1 MKPIQ
6 TLEELRHNMD
16 TLDQYL
22 DNKTER
28 TYSFALELVKKGV
41 CFVVCKGNGKTK
53 FYPSRFIGYADNTMS
68 KHLSNDSKDG
78 KVTNP
83 AISKL
88 LDGKPVYDPELESA
102 YQAYCESL
110 GFTANGKGTFG
121 VMRKYWK
128 FY

>member
-41 CFVVCKGNGKTK
+41 CFVVCKENGKTK

-78 KVTNP
+78 SDESGHIK
-83 AISKL
+83 AAGRK
-88 LDGKPVYDPELESA
+88 DGLRPGA
-102 YQAYCESL
+102 
-110 GFTANGKGTFG
+110 
-121 VMRKYWK
+121 
-128 FY
+128 